1 MRGRTHSREFKLEIV
16 RQIATGQKRPAQVC
30 REYQLAESLLLRW
43 RREYEQRGEE
53 AFLPKQPSRE
63 EALEARIA
71 ELERLIGQLTIENSV
86 IKKLSQATSQ
96 RGML

>member
-1 MRGRTHSREFKLEIV
+1 MRGRTHSREFKLEVV
-16 RQIATGQKRPAQVC
+16 RQIATGQKRLAQVC
-30 REYQLAESLLLRW
+30 REHQLAESLLLRW
-43 RREYEQRGEE
+43 RREYEERGEE
-53 AFLPKQPSRE
+53 AFTPKQPSRE

-86 IKKLSQATSQ
+86 IKQLSQATSQ